1 MAGLQKA
8 IALTPDVA
16 SLHVQ
21 LGKAMHA
28 LAPALQKLAF
38 EGAFPDEA
46 PSRLLRRGIAA
57 CGTNAA
63 CTFTMLLPGD
73 ARPVK

>member
-1 MAGLQKA
+1 
-8 IALTPDVA
+8 
-16 SLHVQ
+16 
-21 LGKAMHA
+21 MHA